1 MVIVKTAISNSLT
14 RGREHDGR
22 EFMMEQYVAQGGR
35 CAVTGERFSS
45 SHRDLI
51 PSPDRIDNSKGYVKG
66 NVHWVMWFVND
77 RKGSNPLWVWDPL
90 HTVACQ

>member
-1 MVIVKTAISNSLT
+1 MVQDRPSANHARPCRNNVMVIVKTAISNSLT

-51 PSPDRIDNSKGYVKG
+51 PSPDRIDNSKLGLREG
-66 NVHWVMWFVND
+66 
-77 RKGSNPLWVWDPL
+77 
-90 HTVACQ
+90 